1 MCIPQACL
9 SRPEGHL
16 WSAVFRCRLLG
27 RLDSLPPGITVEGKP
42 PEKGM
47 KSAQFGAQLSS
58 LLGPASGGVKRGVAP
73 STFSPFLR
81 HHLRRTEGGR
91 PRHNRGA
98 LGGEDAG
105 KPASCNGFAAKP

>member
-1 MCIPQACL
+1 MTWFQVFISAFPQG
-9 SRPEGHL
+9 SL
-16 WSAVFRCRLLG
+16 WRES
-27 RLDSLPPGITVEGKP
+27 P

-105 KPASCNGFAAKP
+105 KPASCNGFPAKP